1 MVGQKIYS
9 MMNGELGMLPQT
21 RLFMVNG
28 GVELFS
34 GWSRRRQV
42 HLLQKF
48 QDFIRT
54 SFSGILL
61 RKKNH
66 GDLQYKQALLRAV
79 REGDR

>member
-34 GWSRRRQV
+34 G
-42 HLLQKF
+42 
-48 QDFIRT
+48 
-54 SFSGILL
+54 
-61 RKKNH
+61 
-66 GDLQYKQALLRAV
+66 
-79 REGDR
+79 